1 LTAANRELGLS
12 MEFAVAAKSA
22 YRLGALGYVIKQHA
36 AQELLSALEAVRQGR
51 QFVRCDR

>member
-36 AQELLSALEAVRQGR
+36 AQELLPALEAVRQGR